1 MIGMNKVI
9 GINNEDLNTLQILGV
24 GLVTLSSK
32 ESNDNIDVFLQKGI
46 GRSLIQNIIE
56 LYKDEILQKRNGKSF
71 FPLEEFMVFINYFKS
86 LSNEILIIIYIDEKE
101 SAHVYPQLYLHSK
114 KIMKRYNENHDIEEI
129 ISICE
134 STVEI
139 PRIDGVIGVFIV
151 DYGGCPLYT
160 KVMGIRKDIIDGEV
174 QIGGFISALFSFSQ
188 FVIGKESGGKLREIN
203 FGNQSFYTITE
214 KKVII
219 AYLIEKMTPL
229 LKRYMYIIAE
239 EFVGRYRKV
248 LNSFDG
254 DIAQFGS
261 FENIINEYL
270 II

>member
-1 MIGMNKVI
+1 MIGMKNVIENNPQDSNKL
-9 GINNEDLNTLQILGV
+9 EILGV
-24 GLVTLSSK
+24 GLVTLSSN
-32 ESNDNIDVFLQKGI
+32 EVNYTFQVFLQKGI

-71 FPLEEFMVFINYFKS
+71 FPLEEFMVFINYFES
-86 LSNEILIIIYIDEKE
+86 LSDEIFIIIYIDEKE
-101 SAHVYPQLYLHSK
+101 SAHVYPKLYLHSK
-114 KIMKRYNENHDIEEI
+114 KLLNKYNENHDIEEI
-129 ISICE
+129 ITICE

-139 PRIDGVIGVFIV
+139 PRVDGVIGIFIV
-151 DYGGCPLYT
+151 DYGGCPLYS

-174 QIGGFISALFSFSQ
+174 QVGGFISALFSFSQ

-239 EFVGRYRKV
+239 EFVGRYTEA
-248 LNSFDG
+248 LSQFDG
-254 DIAQFGS
+254 DIAQFGM
-261 FENIINEYL
+261 FENVINEYL